1 MWTLRNLLLALKIRS
16 LIHKWIV
23 KAWWQQ
29 CLENVFAAH
38 PGVVLICFWMGK
50 WCNWFHW
57 RERSVDWYCLSLK
70 YWTACI
76 GLLAH
81 ERQGNAQVTCLASG
95 ASFRHQCK
103 STAVWLLSS
112 SRSQGE
118 ILVLSVAENTSYPW
132 QYVFKSFFP
141 QFKMHQLGQAL
152 LIKWLLIFLLITSH
166 CLPKYSFFWWPSNIM
181 YSSFIHVHLHTAV
194 DSVVKLRTLC
204 LLTTISTSTKK

>member
-29 CLENVFAAH
+29 CLENVFATH
-38 PGVVLICFWMGK
+38 PGVVLICFWMAK
-50 WCNWFHW
+50 WRNWFHW
-57 RERSVDWYCLSLK
+57 RKRSVDGFCLSLK
-70 YWTACI
+70 YWTACV

-95 ASFRHQCK
+95 APFRHQCK
-103 STAVWLLSS
+103 NTAVWLLSS

-118 ILVLSVAENTSYPW
+118 ILVLSATENTSYPW

-141 QFKMHQLGQAL
+141 PIQNAS
-152 LIKWLLIFLLITSH
+152 IRPSIFDQMTL
-166 CLPKYSFFWWPSNIM
+166 KFSFD
-181 YSSFIHVHLHTAV
+181 Y
-194 DSVVKLRTLC
+194 
-204 LLTTISTSTKK
+204 